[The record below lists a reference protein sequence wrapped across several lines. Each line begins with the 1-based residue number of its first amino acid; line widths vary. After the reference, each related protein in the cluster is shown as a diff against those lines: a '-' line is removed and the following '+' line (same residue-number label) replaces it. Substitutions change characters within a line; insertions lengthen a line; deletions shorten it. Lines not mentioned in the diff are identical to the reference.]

1 MKERSMNDPEESLW
15 DSIEDIDEMKSIFLH
30 LKSLTYYDKPNYGLI
45 RGELQSILRK
55 NPPK

>member
-1 MKERSMNDPEESLW
+1 MNDPEESLW